1 MSFINYSSREIN
13 CKIVY
18 YGPGRGGKTTNLEYV
33 HSKLDPSL
41 TGELVTL
48 KTKEDR
54 TIFFDFMQI
63 EVGRIKGKK
72 PKFNLYT
79 VPGQVYYA
87 SSRKIILNG
96 VDGIVFVADSQRDRM
111 EGNIETLL
119 DLENNLLASGF
130 SLETFPWVIQ
140 YNKRDLKDI
149 VPAEELNDE
158 LNHYSVPIF
167 EAVATEGVGVQETL
181 EGIANLRLGLEDRI
195 DARTGP
201 AVIHKALKLAH
212 VRKTPVVAPGRLEIF
227 GVRQRLLPGVAHP
240 AVVLHPHQAGG
251 LIGDGAIAVVG
262 KSKSRPYCA
271 FLKLSILTAIVARD
285 SIA

>member
-1 MSFINYSSREIN
+1 MFINWALQEIN
-13 CKIVY
+13 LKIVY
-18 YGPGRGGKTTNLEYV
+18 YGPGMSGKTTNLEYI
-33 HSKLDPSL
+33 HRKLDPSL

-119 DLENNLLASGF
+119 DLEKNLMESGH
-130 SLETFPWVIQ
+130 SLESFPWVIQ
-140 YNKRDLKDI
+140 YNKRDLPNAESIQVLQKKLNFFN
-149 VPAEELNDE
+149 VP
-158 LNHYSVPIF
+158 SF
-167 EAVATEGVGVQETL
+167 EAIAIKGIGVFDTLKAIINLVVQ
-181 EGIANLRLGLEDRI
+181 
-195 DARTGP
+195 
-201 AVIHKALKLAH
+201 H
-212 VRKTPVVAPGRLEIF
+212 VQ
-227 GVRQRLLPGVAHP
+227 RQL
-240 AVVLHPHQAGG
+240 
-251 LIGDGAIAVVG
+251 
-262 KSKSRPYCA
+262 
-271 FLKLSILTAIVARD
+271 
-285 SIA
+285 